1 MKKRL
6 WIPAA
11 LAAAALA
18 GVAIAQTMPPEWTR
32 PTAPLKVGDNLY
44 YVGSEGLSA
53 WLIVTPK
60 GLILIDGPM
69 EQNVAGI
76 EASIKALG
84 FKLSDVKILLNTH
97 AHFDHAAGFAQ
108 LKADTGAAL
117 LASAGDRP
125 LLEKGVYP
133 GAEDVAWLRFKPVKV
148 DAVLKDRDT
157 VTLGGVTLTA
167 NITPGHTPGC
177 TTWTFPVKIDGVVRK
192 ALLWCSTTVAGNR
205 LAPKPQYP
213 TIVADYRASFT
224 RLAAMKADVF
234 LAPHPEQFGFA
245 QKRAAMAPG
254 KPSPFVD
261 PAELGRRVADS
272 RAAFE
277 TELARQQGAAR

>member
-1 MKKRL
+1 MRKRF
-6 WIPAA
+6 WIPI
-11 LAAAALA
+11 LAAVGVA
-18 GVAIAQTMPPEWTR
+18 GVAVAQGWPPAWIK
-32 PTAPLKVGDNLY
+32 PMAPVKIGDNLY

-53 WLIVTPK
+53 WLITTPR

-76 EASIKALG
+76 EANIRALG
-84 FKLSDVKILLNTH
+84 FKPSDIKILLNTH

-108 LKADTGAAL
+108 LKKVTGASL
-117 LASAGDRP
+117 LASAGDKP
-125 LLEKGVYP
+125 LLEDGVYP
-133 GAEDVAWLRFKPVKV
+133 GSEDVAYLRFKPVKV

-167 NITPGHTPGC
+167 HITPGHTPGC

-192 ALLWCSTTVAGNR
+192 ALLWCSTTVAANR
-205 LAPKPQYP
+205 LVTKPQYP
-213 TIVADYRASFT
+213 RIVADYRASFV
-224 RLAAMKADVF
+224 RLEAMKADVF
-234 LAPHPEQFGFA
+234 LAPHAEQFGFA
-245 QKRAAMAPG
+245 EKRAAMAPG

-261 PAELGRRVADS
+261 PTEIGRRIAAS

-277 TELARQQGAAR
+277 AELARQQKAAQ

>member
-1 MKKRL
+1 MNRRF
-6 WIPAA
+6 WIPILAA
-11 LAAAALA
+11 LALT
-18 GVAIAQTMPPEWTR
+18 GVAVAQGMPPEWIR
-32 PTAPLKVGDNLY
+32 PAPPVKIGDNLY

-53 WLIVTPK
+53 LLIVTAK

-69 EQNVAGI
+69 DQNVDGI
-76 EASIKALG
+76 EANIRALG
-84 FKLSDVKILLNTH
+84 FKPSDVKILLNTH
-97 AHFDHAAGFAQ
+97 AHFDHAAGFAR
-108 LKADTGAAL
+108 LKTDTGAAL
-117 LASAGDRP
+117 LASAADKP
-125 LLEKGVYP
+125 LLERGVYP
-133 GAEDVAWLRFKPVKV
+133 GSEDVAWLRFKPVKV
-148 DAVLKDRDT
+148 DAVIKDRDT

-192 ALLWCSTTVAGNR
+192 AMLWCSTTVAANR

-213 TIVADYRASFT
+213 GIVADYRASFV

-234 LAPHPEQFGFA
+234 LAPHPDQFGFA
-245 QKRAAMAPG
+245 EKRAAMAEG

-261 PAELGRRVADS
+261 PTEPGRRIAAS

-277 TELARQQGAAR
+277 TELARQQGAAQ

>member
-1 MKKRL
+1 MRRF
-6 WIPAA
+6 WI
-11 LAAAALA
+11 ALA
-18 GVAIAQTMPPEWTR
+18 GAAAVGGVALAQGWPAAWLKPAPPVKIA
-32 PTAPLKVGDNLY
+32 DNLY

-53 WLIVTPK
+53 FLITTPK
-60 GLILIDGPM
+60 GHILIDGPM
-69 EQNVAGI
+69 EQNVATV
-76 EASIKALG
+76 EANIKALG
-84 FKLSDVKILLNTH
+84 FKLSDVDILLNTH
-97 AHFDHAAGFAQ
+97 AHFDHAAGLAR

-133 GAEDVAWLRFKPVKV
+133 GSEDVAVLRFKPVKV
-148 DAVLKDRDT
+148 DAVIKDRDT

-192 ALLWCSTTVAGNR
+192 AILWCSTTVAANR

-213 TIVADYRASFT
+213 KIVADYRASFV
-224 RLAAMKADVF
+224 RLGALKADVF
-234 LAPHPEQFGFA
+234 LAPHPDQFGFA
-245 QKRAAMAPG
+245 EKRAAAAPG

-261 PAELGRRVADS
+261 PAELPRRIAES

-277 TELARQQGAAR
+277 AELARQQGVRP

>member
-1 MKKRL
+1 MKKRF

-11 LAAAALA
+11 LAVVALA
-18 GVAIAQTMPPEWTR
+18 GVAIAQTLPPEWIR
-32 PTAPLKVGDNLY
+32 PAKPVRIGENLY

-53 WLIVTPK
+53 YLIVTPK

-69 EQNVAGI
+69 EQNVADI
-76 EASIKALG
+76 EANIKALG
-84 FKLSDVKILLNTH
+84 FRLSDVKILLNTH

-117 LASAGDRP
+117 LASAADRP

-177 TTWTFPVKIDGVVRK
+177 TTWTFPVKIDGAVRR

-213 TIVADYRASFT
+213 TIVADYRASFV

-234 LAPHPEQFGFA
+234 LAPHPDQFGFA
-245 QKRAAMAPG
+245 EKRAAMAPG

-261 PAELGRRVADS
+261 PTEAGRRIAES

-277 TELARQQGAAR
+277 TELARQQGAAQ

>member
-1 MKKRL
+1 MKRV
-6 WIPAA
+6 WIA
-11 LAAAALA
+11 LAGAVALG
-18 GVAIAQTMPPEWTR
+18 GVAIAQGWPAEWLKPAPPVKI
-32 PTAPLKVGDNLY
+32 ADNLY

-53 WLIVTPK
+53 FLITTPK
-60 GLILIDGPM
+60 GNILIDGPM
-69 EQNVAGI
+69 EQNVAGV
-76 EASIKALG
+76 EANIKALG
-84 FKLSDVKILLNTH
+84 FKLSDVDILLNTH
-97 AHFDHAAGFAQ
+97 AHFDHAAGLAR

-133 GAEDVAWLRFKPVKV
+133 GSEDVAALRFKPVKV
-148 DAVLKDRDT
+148 DAVIKDRDT

-192 ALLWCSTTVAGNR
+192 AILWCSTTVAANR

-213 TIVADYRASFT
+213 TIVADYRASFV
-224 RLAAMKADVF
+224 RLGALKADVF
-234 LAPHPEQFGFA
+234 LAPHPDQFGFA
-245 QKRAAMAPG
+245 EKRAAVARG

-261 PAELGRRVADS
+261 PAELPRRIAES

-277 TELARQQGAAR
+277 AELARQQGVRP

>member
-1 MKKRL
+1 MRKRFWVPIL
-6 WIPAA
+6 SVV
-11 LAAAALA
+11 ALA
-18 GVAIAQTMPPEWTR
+18 GVAVAQAWPPAWIK
-32 PTAPLKVGDNLY
+32 PTAPVKIGDNLY

-53 WLIVTPK
+53 WLIVTPR

-76 EASIKALG
+76 EAGIKALG

-108 LKADTGAAL
+108 LKKDTGASL
-117 LASAGDRP
+117 LASAGDKP

-177 TTWTFPVKIDGVVRK
+177 TTWTFPVMIDGVVRE

-205 LAPKPQYP
+205 LVPKPQYP
-213 TIVADYRASFT
+213 NIVADYRASFVQ
-224 RLAAMKADVF
+224 LAAMKADVF
-234 LAPHPEQFGFA
+234 LAPHAEQFGFA
-245 QKRAAMAPG
+245 EKRAAVAPG

-261 PAELGRRVADS
+261 PTELGRRIAAS

-277 TELARQQGAAR
+277 TELASQQGAAQ

>member
-1 MKKRL
+1 MRRL
-6 WIPAA
+6 WIA
-11 LAAAALA
+11 LAGAVALG
-18 GVAIAQTMPPEWTR
+18 GVAIAQGWPAEWLK
-32 PTAPLKVGDNLY
+32 PAAPVKIADNLY

-53 WLIVTPK
+53 FLITTPK
-60 GLILIDGPM
+60 GHILIDGPM
-69 EQNVAGI
+69 EQNVAGV
-76 EASIKALG
+76 EANIKALG
-84 FKLSDVKILLNTH
+84 FKLSDVDILLNTH
-97 AHFDHAAGFAQ
+97 AHFDHAAGLAR

-133 GAEDVAWLRFKPVKV
+133 GSEDVVAFRFKPVKV
-148 DAVLKDRDT
+148 DAVIKDRDT

-177 TTWTFPVKIDGVVRK
+177 TTWTFPVKIDGVARK
-192 ALLWCSTTVAGNR
+192 AILWCSTTVAANR

-213 TIVADYRASFT
+213 TIVADYRASFV
-224 RLAAMKADVF
+224 RLGSLKADVF
-234 LAPHPEQFGFA
+234 LAPHPDQFGFA
-245 QKRAAMAPG
+245 EKRAAIAPG

-261 PAELGRRVADS
+261 PAELPRRIAES

-277 TELARQQGAAR
+277 AELARQQGVRP

>member
-1 MKKRL
+1 MKKRFL
-6 WIPAA
+6 IPILAA
-11 LAAAALA
+11 LALT
-18 GVAIAQTMPPEWTR
+18 GVAVAQGMPPEWIR
-32 PTAPLKVGDNLY
+32 PTPPLRIGDNLY

-53 WLIVTPK
+53 FLIVTPK

-76 EASIKALG
+76 EANIKALG
-84 FKLSDVKILLNTH
+84 YKPSDVKILLNSH

-108 LKADTGAAL
+108 LKTDTGATL
-117 LASAGDRP
+117 LASAGDKP
-125 LLEKGVYP
+125 LLERGIYP
-133 GAEDVAWLRFKPVKV
+133 GSEDVAWLRFKPVKV
-148 DAVLKDRDT
+148 DAVIKDRDT

-192 ALLWCSTTVAGNR
+192 AMLWCSTTVAANR

-213 TIVADYRASFT
+213 GIVADYRASFV
-224 RLAAMKADVF
+224 RLAAMRADVF
-234 LAPHPEQFGFA
+234 LAPHPDQFGFA
-245 QKRAAMAPG
+245 EKRAAMAAG

-261 PAELGRRVADS
+261 PTEPGRRIAAS
-272 RAAFE
+272 RTAFE
-277 TELARQQGAAR
+277 TELARQQGAAQ